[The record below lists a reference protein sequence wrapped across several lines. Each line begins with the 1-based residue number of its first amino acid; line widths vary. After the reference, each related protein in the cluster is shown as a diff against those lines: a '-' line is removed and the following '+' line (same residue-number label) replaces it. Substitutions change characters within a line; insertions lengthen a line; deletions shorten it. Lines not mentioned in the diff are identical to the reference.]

1 MEPRMN
7 RFVMMPWHVLASKS
21 ITPSEKLLVAVINSL
36 SIEQGYAWPSNEYL
50 ANVMGS
56 DERQIR
62 RWIEGLCEAGILIR
76 KYVKRKDGS
85 QQRILSVR
93 MDSELPGGGEGEI
106 HPGGRVENT
115 REGEGENHPPYYSI
129 LSSSNTLNRKEKK
142 QEAEA
147 RFEELWVIYGK
158 RGGKAPAFKLY
169 MRLSEDERALVNE
182 HIPKYIE
189 QHVAADKEDFIP
201 HLSTYINQKRWES
214 ALPYEGK
221 VQSSNP
227 WSNVKW

>member
-56 DERQIR
+56 DERQVR

-147 RFEELWVIYGK
+147 QFEELWVIYGK
-158 RGGKAPAFKLY
+158 RGGKAPALKLY
-169 MRLSEDERALVNE
+169 MRLSSEERALVNE
-182 HIPKYIE
+182 HIPQYIE
-189 QHVAADKEDFIP
+189 HHVAADKEDYIP
-201 HLSTYINQKRWES
+201 HFSTYLNQKRWES
-214 ALPYEGK
+214 ALPYESK
-221 VQSSNP
+221 VQLSNP
-227 WSNVKW
+227 WSKVKW